1 MRRRSYVFRCHVFRR
16 KHTRFSIFS
25 LSMCDR
31 LEKEPFFGS
40 FFYGKN
46 TIQPIH
52 TIKMT
57 PAITAGNK

>member
-1 MRRRSYVFRCHVFRR
+1 MRRRSDDFRCHVFRR
-16 KHTRFSIFS
+16 KHTRFSIFY

-31 LEKEPFFGS
+31 LEKEPFSGS

-52 TIKMT
+52 TIKII
-57 PAITAGNK
+57 PAITAANK